1 MSIIQPKPF
10 LDRLRLRNHAF
21 GTERRR
27 NMSKLILE
35 NQTYFPL
42 PVDYEDIDKTF
53 FDWVDKKIEISYNG
67 KKLPTYKLFSNQ
79 KISEYSQTWSNLDE
93 TGNIIMNFKTI
104 TRENNP
110 QHGESQGGNYNVPGN
125 RDYPMFYVPVLQ
137 ENGEEAYDLYS
148 MKQPLSVNF
157 LYTVSI
163 ICNKYEILNKFNET
177 MHYEFNALECYISP
191 NGHPMP
197 MVIENITD
205 ESEYNIDDRKYY
217 AQSYQI
223 KLMAYIIR
231 KEDFKV
237 TKVPSRF
244 KIGLIDSSKKKKY
257 KKAMVNDCWLG
268 NIENS
273 ITINKEQEKNITD
286 KDQLPKERILNGLD
300 ECENKVEVTD
310 LPVPKSPSVVLEE
323 VINECL
329 PKEADPYVNKIIK
342 VIIDFP
348 YCEERSITF
357 AVDTLINVESIET
370 ENVKDFTI
378 KINGVIQTFDDE
390 VIINPGDEIF
400 VSINRED
407 DYKGSSI
414 TIIGIDPE
422 TVIDTRIDYES
433 ALDEPVKEEDIYV
446 NKKGTE

>member
-1 MSIIQPKPF
+1 
-10 LDRLRLRNHAF
+10 
-21 GTERRR
+21 
-27 NMSKLILE
+27 
-35 NQTYFPL
+35 
-42 PVDYEDIDKTF
+42 
-53 FDWVDKKIEISYNG
+53 
-67 KKLPTYKLFSNQ
+67 
-79 KISEYSQTWSNLDE
+79 
-93 TGNIIMNFKTI
+93 
-104 TRENNP
+104 
-110 QHGESQGGNYNVPGN
+110 
-125 RDYPMFYVPVLQ
+125 
-137 ENGEEAYDLYS
+137 
-148 MKQPLSVNF
+148 
-157 LYTVSI
+157 
-163 ICNKYEILNKFNET
+163 

-257 KKAMVNDCWLG
+257 KKVMVNDCWLG

-273 ITINKEQEKNITD
+273 ITINKEQEKNSID

-323 VINECL
+323 VINECF
-329 PKEADPYVNKIIK
+329 PKEANPYANKIIK
-342 VIIDFP
+342 LIIDFP

-357 AVDTLINVESIET
+357 TVDTLIDIESIET
-370 ENVKDFTI
+370 ENVKDFVV
-378 KINGVIQTFDDE
+378 KINGVIQTFEDE
-390 VIINPGDEIF
+390 VKINPGDEIF
-400 VSINRED
+400 VSITRED
-407 DYKGSSI
+407 EYTGSSM